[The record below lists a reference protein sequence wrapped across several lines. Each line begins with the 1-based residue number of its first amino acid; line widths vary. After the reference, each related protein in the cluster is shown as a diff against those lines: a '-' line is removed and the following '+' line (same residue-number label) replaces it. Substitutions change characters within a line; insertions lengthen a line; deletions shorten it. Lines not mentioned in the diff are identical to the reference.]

1 MCAPEY
7 THTTVNAASAYFDG
21 KRPQYTQKSS
31 FANYG
36 SLYSLVTGQDAT
48 VIKSFWRTGTI
59 GSDYVTYDL
68 EQLDALIIEGTKL
81 DQSINQA

>member
-1 MCAPEY
+1 VPISMANV
-7 THTTVNAASAYFDG
+7 HNIRKSQVSQITVRFI
-21 KRPQYTQKSS
+21 R
-31 FANYG
+31 
-36 SLYSLVTGQDAT
+36 LLRRDAT
-48 VIKSFWRTGTI
+48 VIKSVWRTGTI

>member
-1 MCAPEY
+1 MANV
-7 THTTVNAASAYFDG
+7 HNIRKSQVSQITVRFI
-21 KRPQYTQKSS
+21 R
-31 FANYG
+31 
-36 SLYSLVTGQDAT
+36 LLRRDAT
-48 VIKSFWRTGTI
+48 VIKSVWRTGTI

>member
-1 MCAPEY
+1 MPISMANV
-7 THTTVNAASAYFDG
+7 HNIRKSQVSQITVRFI
-21 KRPQYTQKSS
+21 R
-31 FANYG
+31 
-36 SLYSLVTGQDAT
+36 LLRRDAT
-48 VIKSFWRTGTI
+48 VIKSVWRTGTI